1 MNDISPDSL
10 LGYTLNLGGLGRRR
24 LEKALGGGAT
34 AVVFLGVSPDMPEDR
49 SEHVAVKV
57 ARPDPQWRAALE
69 TEWENLKKLEE
80 AEKRTNT
87 HYFPRVLW
95 PEHKEKLQV
104 ELYMRPPG
112 RDWGY
117 YPWVILVQELV
128 RGQGVHDLVLDYP
141 GLRLPE
147 PLALAIAAQ
156 YVEMLTILHG
166 ANLTCADRKLADL
179 RWEKAYALQPG
190 DAADLAR
197 WRTGER
203 PGTLMVLDWN
213 VTGRADSEHVAFDLF
228 HFGVLWHRLL
238 LGTEP
243 RFRLGEWRL
252 EEPLHRHPYWQTLSA
267 GTQQIVNRLFYPQP
281 ERRYRQARSLLE
293 DITAQAKLWQQPPE
307 ALWEIAG
314 REGESLERRWA
325 AVDLL
330 DTLAESWGVHRGDFP
345 DFGRRY
351 NELQRALEKRPFQP
365 LQDAFNRSD
374 WETALAEL
382 ERLARAYEADP
393 ARLLQIERYRRII
406 KTVQQN
412 TRPPDLSDLWAY
424 AGDLPEL
431 AQDKIAILE
440 QRKDQEHHTPWGP
453 TLTRLWAEALY
464 YPTLRQ
470 ARELRER
477 GDIRG
482 ADAKFADVLN
492 RREDLRESKD
502 VLRWLDDILGNP
514 EPEAKAIHEQAEMLS
529 QVADRLQAALNAVV
543 QGVSLEDEKKR
554 LDSAFRSAPGEIV
567 LGRAHRLLLAEEA
580 WRRVEHS
587 DSPAAQI
594 LALGGWW
601 EAWCA
606 LAAASPA
613 GNAGLAPADWDR
625 IKDNLRPAL
634 DALLHHRRDSLRQS
648 IIEMARLPSG
658 DATAPPPAGDRPS
671 LPAEPPPPG
680 EGLRLLVAAYRQA
693 FPEDRENLDKELKAI
708 LEEYK
713 TRLNQQRL
721 LRRTTLQ
728 RPEEA
733 KEHYEQQKE
742 TLRWAYHGQ
751 LLAAILDE
759 PWPAELA
766 PEAVVKHVEEAQG
779 CLVRILTAL
788 GRYFAA

>member
-1 MNDISPDSL
+1 MNDVSPDSL
-10 LGYTLNLGGLGRRR
+10 LGYTLNLGGLARRR

-34 AVVFLGVSPDMPEDR
+34 AVVFLGVSPDDPEDK
-49 SEHVAVKV
+49 SGHVAVKV

-95 PEHKEKLQV
+95 PEHKERLQV

-117 YPWVILVQELV
+117 YSWVILVQELV

-267 GTQQIVNRLFYPQP
+267 GTQQIVNRLFHPQP
-281 ERRYRQARSLLE
+281 ERRYREARSLLQ
-293 DITAQAKLWQQPPE
+293 DITAQVELWQQSPE
-307 ALWEIAG
+307 VLWDIAG
-314 REGESLERRWA
+314 RETESPERRWA
-325 AVDLL
+325 AIDLL

-351 NELQRALEKRPFQP
+351 NTIQRMLEDKPFQP
-365 LQDAFNRSD
+365 LHDAFTRSD
-374 WETALAEL
+374 WATALGE
-382 ERLARAYEADP
+382 LARLEKAYADDP
-393 ARLLQIERYRRII
+393 ARLLRIDRYRRILE
-406 KTVQQN
+406 TVQW
-412 TRPPDLSDLWAY
+412 TERPPDLSTLWAY
-424 AGDLPEL
+424 ASRLPEL
-431 AQDKIAILE
+431 AQNEIAHLE
-440 QRKDQEHHTPWGP
+440 QRKNQAHNTPWGP

-492 RREDLRESKD
+492 RREALRENEKT
-502 VLRWLDDILGNP
+502 LGWLDDILGNP
-514 EPEAKAIHEQAEMLS
+514 EAEAKAVHEQAEELGK
-529 QVADRLQAALNAVV
+529 VADRLRAALNAVV

-554 LDSAFRSAPGEIV
+554 LDSAFRSAPGELV
-567 LGRAHRLLLAEEA
+567 LGRAHRLILAEEA

-587 DSPAAQI
+587 ASPAAQI
-594 LALGGWW
+594 LALAGWRQ
-601 EAWCA
+601 AWRA
-606 LAAASPA
+606 LADASPA
-613 GNAGLAPADWDR
+613 GNSGLAPADWEG
-625 IKDNLRPAL
+625 IKGDLGPDL
-634 DALLHHRRDSLRQS
+634 DALLRRRQASLRQS
-648 IIEMARLPSG
+648 IIAMAEWPSG

-671 LPAEPPPPG
+671 LPTEPPRAG
-680 EGLRLLVAAYRQA
+680 EGLRLLAAAYREA

-708 LEEYK
+708 LLDCQNKLREVS
-713 TRLNQQRL
+713 
-721 LRRTTLQ
+721 LRRGTWQ
-728 RPEEA
+728 RPEQVRED
-733 KEHYEQQKE
+733 YERKKKA
-742 TLRWAYHGQ
+742 LPLAYHGQ
-751 LLAAILDE
+751 RLAAILDE

-779 CLVRILTAL
+779 CLVRLLTAL